1 MTRLFYILAT
11 IVILG
16 YLTWPFGTLLRFY
29 LALKA
34 SDAMVIKSMVDWSS
48 VRNNFAEELKP
59 TTERLLNKKI
69 GLYADGPDIKFD
81 VSSMSISLANAIAA
95 EIATPKA
102 LIFLF
107 NRPTKLHCFKAFRG
121 KRYSS
126 TKPDCQIVK
135 RAALSNDDK
144 KFSLRGPNIPR
155 IIEKTNYLFFTNPF
169 TFKFDVLHDG
179 VPVLLKLERQA
190 FAWKLTG
197 VSVNWEKALK
207 GLGD

>member
-16 YLTWPFGTLLRFY
+16 YLTWPFGTLLSFY

-34 SDAMVIKSMVDWSS
+34 SDAMVIKRMVDWSS
-48 VRNNFAEELKP
+48 VRNNIADDLKP
-59 TTERLLNKKI
+59 TAERLLNKKLGI
-69 GLYADGPDIKFD
+69 SDKPEIKID
-81 VSSMSISLANAIAA
+81 VSSMSIALANAIAA

-126 TKPDCQIVK
+126 TKPDCEIVK
-135 RAALSNDDK
+135 RMAQSNDDK
-144 KFSLRGPNIPR
+144 NFSFRGPNIPR
-155 IIEKTNYLFFTNPF
+155 IIEKTNYLFLTNPF
-169 TFKFDVLHDG
+169 TFKFDVMHDG